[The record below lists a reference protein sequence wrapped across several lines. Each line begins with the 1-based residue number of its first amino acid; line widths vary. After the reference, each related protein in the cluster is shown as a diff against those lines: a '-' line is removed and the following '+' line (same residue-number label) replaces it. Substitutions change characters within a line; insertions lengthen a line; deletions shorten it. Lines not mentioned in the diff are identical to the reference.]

1 MSVSLFPL
9 SHSLSLTHT
18 LYLSHTLSIPLS
30 HSLYPS
36 LTSLFL
42 SHPPTLAL
50 AAHLCVCLYHS
61 LTYSHTHTHTHT
73 RKNTHTQTHTD
84 STWSCALKDGAHIDA
99 VPYLF
104 KLSFTSARLGLF
116 SSPQDCI

>member
-61 LTYSHTHTHTHT
+61 LTYSHTHSHTHTHTHTHT
-73 RKNTHTQTHTD
+73 RTHTQGTD
-84 STWSCALKDGAHIDA
+84 IDGAGELKPLAIVVEDA
-99 VPYLF
+99 ITANGQVAAQLHAC
-104 KLSFTSARLGLF
+104 LRHR
-116 SSPQDCI
+116 